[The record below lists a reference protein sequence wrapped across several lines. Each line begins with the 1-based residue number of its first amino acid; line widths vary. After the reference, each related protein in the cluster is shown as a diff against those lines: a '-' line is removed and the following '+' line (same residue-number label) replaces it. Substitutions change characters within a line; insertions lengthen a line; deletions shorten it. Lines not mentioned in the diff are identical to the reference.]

1 MSQGVVVPQTPG
13 IPEMRQNPTTAE
25 TEMPADPPVSPR
37 ARLLQSL
44 LVSGLAVVL
53 SLLGLRVIVRASEL
67 PDWVLT
73 LIVLVVFLSLPVAAV
88 ILWIVGRKR
97 P

>member
-1 MSQGVVVPQTPG
+1 
-13 IPEMRQNPTTAE
+13 
-25 TEMPADPPVSPR
+25 MPADPPVSPR
-37 ARLLQSL
+37 TRLLQSL
-44 LVSGLAVVL
+44 LVSGLAVLL
-53 SLLGLRVIVRASEL
+53 SLLGLRVLVRASEL

-88 ILWIVGRKR
+88 VLWLVGRKR